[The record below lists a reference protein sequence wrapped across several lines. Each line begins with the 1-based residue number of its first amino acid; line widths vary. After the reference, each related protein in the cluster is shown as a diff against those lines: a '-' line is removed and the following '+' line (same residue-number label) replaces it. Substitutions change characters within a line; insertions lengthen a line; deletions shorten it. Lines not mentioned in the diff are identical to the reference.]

1 MKKLTTFILVIIVMM
16 TVAIIDKVYARG
28 GGERGGGGSHGGS
41 ARERESTRPG
51 GASGEARARAPAGY
65 SGGGDAN
72 RNRGNENMNR
82 NAIDRTPTMSRSNT
96 WGPSVA
102 PKAPGQQS
110 NLLSQQKSQFTSP
123 QSGNATRSQLQQF
136 LGQGQGQASAQN
148 RVDPGSINPG
158 RVDPGRVPNRMIN
171 SNQIRQGINQAYPN
185 RGSWFGDQFNADHN
199 YHPLYAADA
208 RQDMWAASSWGNL
221 NSLWG
226 GAVAP
231 LYYDGG
237 VAYNPPVNS
246 ADTSAPSSYNNQPAQ
261 QTYQSQP
268 TYQPTDQSTS
278 QVASTTGA
286 DWLPLGV
293 FALSNSQNAETQPTM
308 YFQMAVNKEGTIA
321 GSYYNQPTDQV
332 FPIEGLVDKSS
343 QKAVWKMSQGDNSPT
358 FQTGVY
364 NLTLQETPVSVNF
377 GDQAQNWQMIRVNKT

>member
-1 MKKLTTFILVIIVMM
+1 MKKLSTFILVIIVMM

-28 GGERGGGGSHGGS
+28 GGGGSRGGS
-41 ARERESTRPG
+41 ARMSSRPD
-51 GASGEARARAPAGY
+51 
-65 SGGGDAN
+65 GDAG
-72 RNRGNENMNR
+72 RNRQDENINR

-96 WGPSVA
+96 WTPSFA

-136 LGQGQGQASAQN
+136 LGQGQGQTSAQN
-148 RVDPGSINPG
+148 RVDPRSINPG
-158 RVDPGRVPNRMIN
+158 RVDPGRVPTRMIN
-171 SNQIRQGINQAYPN
+171 SNQIRQGINHAYPN
-185 RGSWFGDQFNADHN
+185 RGDWFGNQFNADHN
-199 YHPLYAADA
+199 YHPLYAANA
-208 RQDMWAASSWGNL
+208 RQDFWAASSWGDL
-221 NSLWG
+221 NGLWG

-237 VAYNPPVNS
+237 VAYNPPAYS
-246 ADTSAPSSYNNQPAQ
+246 GDPSAPSSYSQPPQ

-268 TYQPTDQSTS
+268 TYQPNGQSAS
-278 QVASTTGA
+278 QMASTTGS
-286 DWLPLGV
+286 DWLSLGV
-293 FALSNSQNAETQPTM
+293 FALSNSQNSETQPTM
-308 YFQMAVNKEGTIA
+308 YFQMAVNKEGTIS

-332 FPIEGLVDKSS
+332 YPIEGLVDKSS

-364 NLTLQETPVSVNF
+364 NLTLHETPVSVNF
-377 GDQAQNWQMIRVNKT
+377 GDQAQNWEMIRVNKT